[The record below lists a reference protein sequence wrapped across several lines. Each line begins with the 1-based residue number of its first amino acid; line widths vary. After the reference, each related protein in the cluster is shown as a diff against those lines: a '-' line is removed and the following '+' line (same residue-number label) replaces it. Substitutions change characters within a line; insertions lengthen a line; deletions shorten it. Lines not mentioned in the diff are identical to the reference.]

1 MLASIFGRV
10 LRPAVVMI
18 TLKESCEGIAV
29 GGDEDIE
36 FGTDDTGEIKTYVLA
51 RPDLVEGRSLESHTI
66 VSTESA
72 AIRDENRARS
82 VRNILSP
89 S

>member
-36 FGTDDTGEIKTYVLA
+36 FGTDATGEIKTYVLA

-66 VSTESA
+66 VSTERA
-72 AIRDENRARS
+72 AIGEENRARS
-82 VRNILSP
+82 IRNILSP

>member
-1 MLASIFGRV
+1 MLASIFGSV

-29 GGDEDIE
+29 AVGGAEDSE
-36 FGTDDTGEIKTYVLA
+36 FGTDDTGDIKTRVLA

-66 VSTESA
+66 VSTERA
-72 AIRDENRARS
+72 ANGVENRARS
-82 VRNILSP
+82 V
-89 S
+89 